1 MTAAGQLVGVC
12 GKEFRVYFYQTYVNQ
27 LNKNKGNKVNLSQTS
42 SNGNV
47 AEKNA
52 STNNNQNGNTDKR
65 KRNSPPK
72 SIKLKKDSPSRNGD
86 EVGSDGQTDVKK
98 IKSE

>member
-1 MTAAGQLVGVC
+1 MC
-12 GKEFRVYFYQTYVNQ
+12 GKDFRVYFYQTYVNQ
-27 LNKNKGNKVNLSQTS
+27 LNKNKGNKVNLSQS
-42 SNGNV
+42 SHSNGNGH
-47 AEKNA
+47 EKNA
-52 STNNNQNGNTDKR
+52 SNNNQNGSADKR

-72 SIKLKKDSPSRNGD
+72 SIKIKKDSPTRTSD

>member
-1 MTAAGQLVGVC
+1 M
-12 GKEFRVYFYQTYVNQ
+12 
-27 LNKNKGNKVNLSQTS
+27 
-42 SNGNV
+42 